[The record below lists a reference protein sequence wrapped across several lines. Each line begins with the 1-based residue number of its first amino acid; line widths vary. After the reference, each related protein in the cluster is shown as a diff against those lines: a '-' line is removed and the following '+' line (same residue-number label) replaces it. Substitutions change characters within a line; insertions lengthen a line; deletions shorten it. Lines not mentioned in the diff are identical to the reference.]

1 MTTPPRSSSATTSN
15 KTALRASLKKEDESL
30 GERLLATDV
39 PLVAPTEPPAP
50 AAAPERK
57 VATAR
62 VPATPAATKPAATK
76 PAATKPTA
84 TKPTATKPTAT
95 KPTATKPTVAKPA
108 AAAAPVATAKALK
121 GEKAAAKAA
130 PSVPAAVVPAK
141 VKAASK
147 KTAAAVKPGAPAK
160 PAKPQGK
167 VEAVLS
173 SARQE
178 AGKKAAKLGQ
188 AVGKLEKTAQEKGDK
203 LVRYSVDLLKSEAA
217 AIEALRAELSKAA
230 GWAASKSDILRAGAR
245 LFAEQKVEQMK
256 ELLAGLTA
264 ASKAR
269 KKS

>member
-1 MTTPPRSSSATTSN
+1 MTTPPRTSSATTSN

-62 VPATPAATKPAATK
+62 VAATPAATKPAATK
-76 PAATKPTA
+76 PTVAKPI
-84 TKPTATKPTAT
+84 
-95 KPTATKPTVAKPA
+95 VAKPA

-130 PSVPAAVVPAK
+130 TSVPAAVVPAK

-147 KTAAAVKPGAPAK
+147 KAAAAVKPGAPAK

-188 AVGKLEKTAQEKGDK
+188 AVGKIEKTAQEKGDK
-203 LVRYSVDLLKSEAA
+203 LVRYSVELLKSEAA

-256 ELLAGLTA
+256 DLLAGLTA

-269 KKS
+269 KKG

>member
-1 MTTPPRSSSATTSN
+1 MTTPPRTSSATTSN

-50 AAAPERK
+50 AAAPVRK

-62 VPATPAATKPAATK
+62 VAAT
-76 PAATKPTA
+76 
-84 TKPTATKPTAT
+84 
-95 KPTATKPTVAKPA
+95 PTATKPTVAKPP
-108 AAAAPVATAKALK
+108 AAAAPVVTAKVLK

-130 PSVPAAVVPAK
+130 TSVPAGVAPAK
-141 VKAASK
+141 VKAVSK
-147 KTAAAVKPGAPAK
+147 KAAAAVKPGAPAK

-203 LVRYSVDLLKSEAA
+203 LVRYSVELLKSEAA

-269 KKS
+269 KKG